1 MATGKAALLLWAQ
14 RCTEGYEGVH
24 VTDFSQSWA
33 DGLAF
38 CAIVAHC
45 SPQSLDFE
53 KARALLLTDV
63 KIVSIAQLV
72 GYSSQPYFSTKFRT
86 ETGLS
91 PSEYREKYRKS

>member
-1 MATGKAALLLWAQ
+1 MRLGFNAAYLSHL
-14 RCTEGYEGVH
+14 
-24 VTDFSQSWA
+24 FSSVEQCGFSEY
-33 DGLAF
+33 LTRVR
-38 CAIVAHC
+38 I
-45 SPQSLDFE
+45 Q